1 MRFKLLLQLTFVI
14 WLLFPATFT
23 PRLYAEI
30 PLDLVL
36 FTDRPL
42 SEVLDE
48 MSEKYQVFFAFDA
61 ELVEGISVSFA
72 VNTEEKLEVAINRL
86 LVATDLRYKYLGSKY
101 YVIYKNDKTGNR
113 TARKLERKINQIQ
126 DLEKTGKLSLQPAAG
141 EQSKRLTSIS
151 RAVAVM
157 KIVEKTITGSV
168 ANEAG
173 EPLAGATV
181 LAKGTR
187 QGVLTD
193 NMGRY
198 SITVPDN
205 VTALVISYIGYAPQE
220 VEIENRT
227 VINVVMADNV
237 SLLDEV
243 VVVGYGTQ
251 ERKDLT
257 GSVASVNSRDITAL
271 PTTNAAT
278 ALQGRAAGVAV
289 TENSGRP
296 GAPSRVSIRGVGTV
310 GNSDP
315 LYVVDGQITSDI
327 NQINPNDIASMD
339 VLKDAAAGAIYGARA
354 ANGVVLITTKRGQAG
369 ATRISFNSYYGT
381 QQIDPNRVRFV
392 NAEEY
397 VRMHNEG
404 REFNGLPLL
413 FTESPESFRGRSTN
427 FWELAFQDGFIT
439 DNNISIS
446 GGNETSTYLLSVGYL
461 QNEGVVIG
469 QNYERYTMRLNTDHK
484 LAKWLKIGESLQVSR
499 ANSVGIGGNGS
510 FGSVMNGAKTMAP
523 TIFPEILP
531 DGSWNGPT
539 RPGEPAGFAT
549 FNPRQVVAEQE
560 NLNKTWQML
569 GNVYGEI
576 EFFEGLTFRT
586 TFHGNFLFNDGT
598 NWAPQLVAG
607 LSVGNP
613 TILSRNNSTRFNWQI
628 DNVLSYSNTFG
639 KHSISALAG
648 FLAQEDVFESLSVSI
663 QGFPDEGVNV
673 INGGTPSTLLGNGGK
688 EDWAINSYIGRINYS
703 YDGKYLLQA
712 NVRRDGS
719 SRFGPE
725 NRWGVFPSFSAGWRV
740 SQEDFFNVSFIDEL
754 KFRGSWGQLG
764 NDQIGLYAFASAI
777 NLSQNYTLGASQ
789 AILPGAAPIAL
800 ANPDIKWEQT
810 TQLNFGVDLG
820 MLNNRLFVNIDWF
833 QKDTDD
839 MLLRVPVPA
848 SSGYTT
854 APFVNAGAVRNSGL
868 ELMATYRKAT
878 GAFTWDLGMNFST
891 VNNEVLALGNGEAV
905 ILGNPANGGYQ
916 IADVGT
922 PIYAFYGYRATG
934 LYQTQAE
941 VEADNALSSERTEY
955 DPGAGPGSIR
965 FEDIDGDGLITAE
978 DRTIIGSPY
987 PDFTYGINFRAEY
1000 KGFDLTIFLQG
1011 ISGNEIMISPNDNF
1025 ENQPGGRLQ
1034 YNTRRWKQAGDTNDP
1049 VLWGWQGL
1057 KNASGGRDGR
1067 ISDAQVFDG
1076 SYLRGK
1082 NVMLGYSFPSSV
1094 TDKIGFSRIR
1104 VYLSTKNL
1112 FTIWNRP
1119 EYNNF
1124 FDPELGLDGGAGNDG
1139 EAGGFGKYNL
1149 NAVPQPTTILGGI
1162 NLDL

>member
-1 MRFKLLLQLTFVI
+1 MRFKLLHQVCFVLL
-14 WLLFPATFT
+14 LLFPGQFVTN
-23 PRLYAEI
+23 LYAKHHSNSFF
-30 PLDLVL
+30 PN
-36 FTDRPL
+36 DRPL
-42 SEVLDE
+42 SEVLE
-48 MSEKYQVFFAFDA
+48 EISEKYQVFFAFDA
-61 ELVEGISVSFA
+61 ELVGDITVDFA
-72 VNTEEKLEVAINRL
+72 FKAEEELEESINRAL
-86 LVATDLRYKYLGSKY
+86 ATTNLRYKYLGSKY
-101 YVIYKNDKTGNR
+101 YVIYQSDRKGVKTLK
-113 TARKLERKINQIQ
+113 KLERKINQIQ
-126 DLEKTGKLSLQPAAG
+126 NLEQKGKVSLNPAG
-141 EQSKRLTSIS
+141 RDRGKRLTTI
-151 RAVAVM
+151 RHTVNEMLVL
-157 KIVEKTITGSV
+157 EKNLTGTV
-168 ANEAG
+168 TNEAG
-173 EPLAGATV
+173 EPLVGATV
-181 LAKGTR
+181 LAKGSQ
-187 QGVLTD
+187 QGTLTD
-193 NMGRY
+193 ERGSFR
-198 SITVPDN
+198 ITVPDD
-205 VTALVISYIGYAPQE
+205 VTTLIVSYIGYITQE
-220 VEIENRT
+220 VEIGNRT
-227 VINVVMADNV
+227 TINITMLEGV
-237 SLLDEV
+237 SQLDEV

-257 GSVASVNSRDITAL
+257 GAVASVNNQDITAL
-271 PTTNAAT
+271 PAVNVAT

-296 GAPSRVSIRGVGTV
+296 GAPSKVTIRGVGTV

-327 NQINPNDIASMD
+327 NQINPNDIATMD

-354 ANGVVLITTKRGQAG
+354 ANGVVLITTKRGQSG
-369 ATRISFNSYYGT
+369 RTRISVNSYYGT
-381 QQIDPNRVRFV
+381 QQVDPNKVEFV

-404 REFNGLPLL
+404 RAFNGLPPL
-413 FTESPESFRGRSTN
+413 FTESPESFRGKSTN
-427 FWELAFQDGFIT
+427 FWELAFHDGFIT
-439 DNNISIS
+439 DNNVSIS
-446 GGNETSTYLLSVGYL
+446 GGNENSTYLLSIGYL

-484 LAKWLKIGESLQVSR
+484 LAKWLKIGQSLQVSR
-499 ANSVGIGGNGS
+499 ANSIGIGGNGS
-510 FGSVMNGAKTMAP
+510 FGLVMNGAKTMTP

-539 RPGEPAGFAT
+539 RPGEQAGFAT
-549 FNPRQVVAEQE
+549 FNPRQVVAEHE
-560 NLNKTWQML
+560 NLTKSWQML

-576 EFFEGLTFRT
+576 EFFQGLTFRT

-607 LSVGNP
+607 LSVGNS
-613 TILSRNNSTRFNWQI
+613 TILSRNNNTRFNWQI
-628 DNVLSYSNTFG
+628 DNVLTYDNTFG
-639 KHSISALAG
+639 KHSLTVLGG
-648 FLAQEDVFESLSVSI
+648 FLAQEDLFETLSASI

-673 INGGTPSTLLGNGGK
+673 LSGGNSSTLLGSGTK
-688 EDWAINSYIGRINYS
+688 QDWAINSYIGRLNYS

-725 NRWGVFPSFSAGWRV
+725 NRWGVFPSFSAGWRI
-740 SQEDFFNVSFIDEL
+740 SQEDFFNSSFINEL
-754 KFRGSWGQLG
+754 KLRGSWGQLG

-789 AILPGAAPIAL
+789 AILPGASPLTL

-810 TQLNFGVDLG
+810 TQLNFGLDLG
-820 MLNNRLFVNIDWF
+820 LFSNRLFINVDWF

-839 MLLRVPVPA
+839 MLLQVPVPA
-848 SSGYTT
+848 SSGYTS
-854 APFVNAGAVRNSGL
+854 APFVNAGEVRNTGV
-868 ELMATYRKAT
+868 ELMATYRKST
-878 GAFTWDLGMNFST
+878 GAFQWDLGLNFST
-891 VNNEVLALGNGEAV
+891 VQNEVIALGNGEAI

-922 PIYAFYGYRATG
+922 EIYAFYGYKATG
-934 LYQTQAE
+934 LYQTEAE
-941 VEADNALSSERTEY
+941 VQADNALSSEREEY

-978 DRTIIGSPY
+978 DRTVIGSPY
-987 PDFTYGINFRAEY
+987 PDFTYGVNFRAEY

-1011 ISGNEIMISPNDNF
+1011 IQGNEIMISPNDNF
-1025 ENQPGGRLQ
+1025 QNQPGGRLT

-1082 NVMLGYSFPSSV
+1082 NIMLGYTLPAST

-1104 VYLSTKNL
+1104 VYVSTKNL
-1112 FTIWNRP
+1112 FTIWDRP

-1124 FDPELGLDGGAGNDG
+1124 FDPELGDDGGAGNDG
-1139 EAGGFGKYNL
+1139 EAAGFGKFNL

-1162 NLDL
+1162 NLDI